1 MHKVSRYLLM
11 LSLGLASLSC
21 SSRKNK
27 QVTIEKYEGP
37 LIEVKDMELSY
48 WSGEGKLTAILTA
61 QEEEDFENGD
71 RAFPKGIYVEYHN
84 EKEIVV
90 STLKGNKAF
99 YTKTDDLWKVT
110 GDVVVRNDET
120 DDQLNTEELF
130 WDVDDKRIFSEK
142 YVEIQ
147 TGNEVVYGDGLE
159 AEQDFSSY
167 KILKPKGIITL
178 DDKEAVENEDQQDSD
193 ETEKDTNNEE
203 KGTE

>member
-1 MHKVSRYLLM
+1 MYKITSRLLILSVSILFVF
-11 LSLGLASLSC
+11 SC
-21 SSRKNK
+21 SSRKK
-27 QVTIEKYEGP
+27 KKIVIEKYEGP
-37 LIEVKDMELSY
+37 MMQVNDMELSY

-61 QEEEDFENGD
+61 DLEEDYENGD
-71 RAFPKGIYVEYHN
+71 RAFPKGLYIEYYDEN
-84 EKEIVV
+84 EKVV
-90 STLKGNKAF
+90 STLKGNQGH
-99 YTKTDDLWKVT
+99 YTKSEDLWKVT

-130 WDVDDKRIFSEK
+130 WDVDEKRIFSEK

-178 DDKEAVENEDQQDSD
+178 SDKEAEENENEENEDSEQ
-193 ETEKDTNNEE
+193 EE
-203 KGTE
+203 SGTD